1 MDTRGP
7 TASFGPSGH
16 PSSDALHKL
25 HLSAGSIVGPFRLI
39 RFLGDGAFGV
49 VYAAEPTEEGRAEL
63 PASVPGRVALK
74 IIKPGMDSKAVVD
87 RFEAERQALTMM
99 HHAGIAAVYGGG
111 LTAPEQGHRP
121 YFAMELVDGMPI
133 SKCCDALRLTIHERC
148 ELLARV
154 CDAVQ
159 HAHAKGIIHRDLKPS
174 NVLITRDEAGQP
186 QPKVIDFGIAKAL
199 NQRLTD
205 ATLVTEM
212 GQLMGTPEYMSPEQ
226 ADMTGAK
233 IDSRSDVYSLGVML
247 YELVTSQLPFDK
259 HELRT
264 AGLAGI
270 QNILVSRTP
279 ATPSLRLHECR
290 KQRKRY
296 AEILET
302 RATQHRLVRKSL
314 TSRLDA
320 VVMKALAK
328 SPADRYASPSD
339 MADDLRRYL
348 QGKRV
353 KAKRPRAA
361 ATPTDDRKRST
372 SPLWIV
378 KPMVVI
384 LMLGACTWLAFTQ
397 LNASAMLDRING
409 VNPMRES
416 PEDDFG
422 YTAPGSLDH
431 LQPPT
436 ALAEHPPVTR
446 TERPLSGA
454 TTNPASEPLTT
465 EEFDQLGARLQASL
479 HISSLTVTPDFASRK
494 MTVSGVVLNASERQR
509 TAGACEKFRR
519 THWPKILSTNVDV
532 TVRPSQIKHAIEQWL
547 ASQGDRASTVR
558 AFSNKLYIRRDS
570 ASHLTVEAMRA
581 HALTYVSD
589 PVLVEVD

>member
-25 HLSAGSIVGPFRLI
+25 HLSPGSIVGPFRLI

-63 PASVPGRVALK
+63 PAAVPARVALK

-99 HHAGIAAVYGGG
+99 HHAGIAVVYGGG

-133 SKCCDALRLTIHERC
+133 SKCCDALRLNIHERC

-259 HELRT
+259 HELRA

-270 QNILVSRTP
+270 KTILITQTP

-290 KQRKRY
+290 KHRKRY

-314 TSRLDA
+314 TSRLDN

-328 SPADRYASPSD
+328 NPVDRYASPSE

-361 ATPTDDRKRST
+361 AAPTNDRKRST
-372 SPLWIV
+372 SPIWIV
-378 KPMVVI
+378 KPLVVI

-397 LNASAMLDRING
+397 LNASAMLKRINSL
-409 VNPMRES
+409 NPLKDQ
-416 PEDDFG
+416 PADDFG
-422 YTAPGSLDH
+422 YSAPNSLGH
-431 LQPPT
+431 LTPSATSAAQPP
-436 ALAEHPPVTR
+436 V
-446 TERPLSGA
+446 GA
-454 TTNPASEPLTT
+454 STNKASEPITD
-465 EEFDQLGARLQASL
+465 EEFDRLKADLQAGL
-479 HISSLTVTPDFASRK
+479 AIRSLTVTSDSARRT
-494 MTVSGVVLNASERQR
+494 MAITGVLLNASERQR
-509 TAGACEKFRR
+509 IAAHCEQFRR
-519 THWPKILSTNVDV
+519 AHWPKINTIKLDAQ
-532 TVRPSQIKHAIEQWL
+532 VRPSQIEHDIEQWL
-547 ASQGDRASTVR
+547 ASQGDHLSTVR

-570 ASHLTVEAMRA
+570 ASHLTVEALRV
-581 HALTYVSD
+581 HALTHVSD
-589 PVLVEVD
+589 PVLVQVD